1 MNVKTSLK
9 HRGNPLA
16 NSAEQLVVLTPA
28 MNSAHFSAKLNEA
41 GCEKLR
47 SDRIEILQVNLG
59 KLCNMT
65 CEHCHVDAGPDRREI
80 MQRAEI
86 DACIEVLRK
95 NPQIKT
101 IDLTGGAPEMN
112 PHFRD
117 LVVAARALGRHVIDR
132 CNLTI
137 LLAKG
142 YEDMPEFLAENQ
154 VEIVASLPCYLEE
167 NTDAQRGDGAYSKS
181 ILALKRLNELGYGV
195 EAKDGE
201 AELTLTLVYNPVGN
215 NLPPAQGKL
224 EEEYR
229 RELDARFGILFNR
242 LFTITNIPVS
252 RYLEYLLRT
261 GEYES
266 YMKTLIDAFN
276 PASIDGLMCRNTISV
291 GWDGQLYDCDFNQ
304 MLELN
309 VTGDASAK
317 EFPKS
322 IHDFDYDVLAN
333 RNIIT
338 GQHCF
343 GCTAGAG
350 SGCQGAI
357 T

>member
-1 MNVKTSLK
+1 MNAKTSLK
-9 HRGNPLA
+9 HRGNPL
-16 NSAEQLVVLTPA
+16 SDPAEQLVVLSPVL
-28 MNSAHFSAKLNEA
+28 NSDRFAAKLKES
-41 GCEKLR
+41 GVEQLQ
-47 SDRIEILQVNLG
+47 SQQVEILQVNLG

-80 MQRAEI
+80 MQRSEI
-86 DACIEVLRK
+86 DACIEVLKK

-101 IDLTGGAPEMN
+101 LDLTGGAPEMN

-117 LVVAARALGRHVIDR
+117 LVVAARKLGRHVIDR

-142 YEDMPEFLAENQ
+142 FEGMAEFLAANQ

-181 ILALKRLNELGYGV
+181 IEALQRLNKLGYGSP
-195 EAKDGE
+195 ADSGE
-201 AELTLTLVYNPVGN
+201 KELVLTLVYNPVGN
-215 NLPPAQGKL
+215 NLPPSQAAL
-224 EEEYR
+224 ENDYR
-229 RELDARFGILFNR
+229 RELKARFNIAFNR

-261 GEYES
+261 GEYET
-266 YMKTLIDAFN
+266 YMRTLIEAFN

-291 GWDGQLYDCDFNQ
+291 GWDGGLYDCDFNQ

-309 VTGDASAK
+309 VSGVPA
-317 EFPKS
+317 S
-322 IHDFDYDVLAN
+322 IHDFDFEALAN
-333 RNIIT
+333 RNIVT